1 MEKLVEAKV
10 YKVMQ
15 FCDKCGEELVFT
27 GEVLTSNPAKYV
39 HRCPKCSNT
48 EWLSTSYPC
57 IEYR

>member
-15 FCDKCGEELVFT
+15 FCDECGEELVFT

-39 HRCPKCSNT
+39 HRCPKCGNI